1 MRPLCI
7 GINKSIWQ
15 EAYNFSYYDP
25 YFTKDGVSRGY
36 SLFFRETDYGEF
48 NIANFLTN
56 SFGGGVQFGYPINEI
71 ERVGLNLNYEK
82 TEIDEGSLPARE
94 IKDFLTSEGNI
105 FETLKAQIVWSRI
118 TLNRGLFPT
127 NGSSIDIFL
136 QSTIPGS
143 DINYYKVNLRNK
155 FYRPLG
161 FADLVFG
168 FTGELGFLES

>member
-1 MRPLCI
+1 M
-7 GINKSIWQ
+7 
-15 EAYNFSYYDP
+15 
-25 YFTKDGVSRGY
+25 
-36 SLFFRETDYGEF
+36 
-48 NIANFLTN
+48 
-56 SFGGGVQFGYPINEI
+56 
-71 ERVGLNLNYEK
+71 NYEK

-168 FTGELGFLES
+168 FTGELGFLESYGDTKETPFFENFYSGGPRSIRGFESNTLGPRVTPAPCYEYNDITDTCPNIIDTDFDGLSLIHI